1 MFDAIPLFGQ
11 KIPAVSSAEMIG
23 QLVPTRE
30 FATAT
35 LENYIPDS
43 SFPSQQ
49 AALEACKNFALQYKK
64 TKSGQLSGLYLDG
77 GFGVGKTHL
86 LVGLYKNFPGT
97 KVFGSFLAFTSLI
110 GALGFANALATLKKS
125 ALICID
131 EFELDDPGNT
141 MIMSRL
147 MSELAEKT
155 VFAVTSN
162 TPPNALGEGR
172 FAADNFKREIAG
184 IGERFDILRI
194 DGEDYRHRSFNAE
207 HRIFSE
213 SELLAWLSGGEVCNQ
228 IDFDNLLKLLS
239 SLHPS
244 RYEKLLE
251 GVDRI
256 AILNA
261 HLIANEF
268 DALRFVAFVD
278 RAYEQQVHL
287 RASGLAL
294 PDCFK
299 PEMLGGAYSKKYSRA
314 ISRLGALAV

>member
-1 MFDAIPLFGQ
+1 MLDAIPRFGQ
-11 KIPAVSSAEMIG
+11 VLPTVSTAEMLT

-30 FATAT
+30 FANAS
-35 LENYIPDS
+35 LENYIPSDT
-43 SFPSQQ
+43 FPSQ
-49 AALEACKNFALQYKK
+49 ALALDKCKNFAALYKK
-64 TKSGQLSGLYLDG
+64 TRNGKPSGLYLDG

-86 LVGLYKNFPGT
+86 LVGLYKDFPGR

-110 GALGFANALATLKKS
+110 GALGFANALGTLRKCE
-125 ALICID
+125 LICID

-147 MSELAEKT
+147 MSELSDRT

-172 FAADNFKREIAG
+172 FAADNFRREIVG
-184 IGERFDILRI
+184 IGERFEIVRI
-194 DGEDYRHRSFNAE
+194 DGEDYRHRSFNTE
-207 HRIFSE
+207 HRVFADN
-213 SELLAWLSGGEVCNQ
+213 ELLEWLKESNTSRQ
-228 IDFDNLLKLLS
+228 IPFDELLTLLS

-251 GVDRI
+251 GVARI
-256 AILNA
+256 GLTDA
-261 HLIANEF
+261 HKIRDEF

-278 RAYEQQVHL
+278 RAYEQQVLL

-294 PDCFK
+294 PDCFQT
-299 PEMLGGAYSKKYSRA
+299 EMQQGAYMKKYSRA
-314 ISRLGALAV
+314 ISRLGALAG